1 VKGTLKQSLVLIH
14 GWGFNGAVWDG
25 LLPLLQPHFELF
37 VVDLPGYRQR
47 PLLDA
52 MTLSALA
59 QDVASQV
66 PEQAIWLGWSLGG
79 QVALQAA
86 IEQPQRIGKLLLVGA
101 TPRFVAGGE
110 WRSAI
115 KQRILDDFGSE
126 LIRSRETTIGRFITL
141 QMLGVKGGRE
151 RVQVL
156 KQALSEA
163 PQPGTLEAG
172 LQILNQTDLRARLS
186 QIEQPTLWLMGERD
200 QLVPA
205 SAGEAAAAV
214 MPQGRVVTLK
224 GCGHAPFLSHAEAFV
239 EAVVGFA
246 G

>member
-1 VKGTLKQSLVLIH
+1 MKPHLVLIH

-25 LLPLLQPHFELF
+25 LLPALQAHFELT
-37 VVDLPGYRQR
+37 VIDLPGYRQR
-47 PLLDA
+47 PLLDQ
-52 MTLSALA
+52 MNLSAMA
-59 QDVASQV
+59 ADVAAQV

-86 IEQPQRIGKLLLVGA
+86 IEMPQRVEKLLLVGA
-101 TPRFVAGGE
+101 TPKFVEGGG

-115 KQRILDDFGSE
+115 KQKILDDFGSE

-151 RVQVL
+151 RVQEL

-172 LQILNQTDLRARLS
+172 LEILNQTDFRSRLS
-186 QIEQPTLWLMGERD
+186 EITQPTHWIMGERD

-205 SAGEAAAAV
+205 NAGEAAAAA
-214 MPQGRVVTLK
+214 MPHGSVATIY
-224 GCGHAPFLSHAEAFV
+224 GSGHAPFLSHAEPFI
-239 EAVVGFA
+239 EEVVRFA